1 MFKLGLTLLTI
12 SVGTTLSRPSEQPTK
27 FDLALTQDA
36 VADTVSDATV
46 TTLQR
51 GQEFVEQVADAIRF
65 GRGRLVHSATMARN
79 IIASMA
85 EQFAS
90 DAENNVASAIAAKGD
105 LIAQGRSILESLP
118 KDSPAFFNILPPT
131 VRETVRLESENGQ
144 GFLEKPKMSYIE
156 GVLENFLRPTP
167 LVDGIKE
174 SEKYGNSGDRFTGI
188 GKAIV
193 GGYEGFSNFL
203 NAVVD
208 FPVDAAK
215 KTSRK
220 LTETLN
226 QFGARLVGLA

>member
-27 FDLALTQDA
+27 FDLALAQDA
-36 VADTVSDATV
+36 VAETVSDATIS
-46 TTLQR
+46 TLQR
-51 GQEFVEQVADAIRF
+51 GQ
-65 GRGRLVHSATMARN
+65 
-79 IIASMA
+79 
-85 EQFAS
+85 QFAS
-90 DAENNVASAIAAKGD
+90 EAENNVASAIAAKGD
-105 LIAQGRSILESLP
+105 LIAEGRSILESLP
-118 KDSPAFFNILPPT
+118 KDSPVFFNILPPT

-188 GKAIV
+188 GRAIV

-226 QFGARLVGLA
+226 QFGARLIGLA